1 MKTVVVVV
9 HVAAAAVV
17 LGASLGWGRL
27 LRQAAEAGQAAA
39 RVATADVMR
48 RMTLVRIAS
57 AMTLFT
63 GIALILLSGGFG
75 IVPKNFHIAL
85 TLMLATLGW
94 VMLGLVPR
102 VKSLDGL
109 AAASHFDRA
118 QFTASVGKVGMGT
131 GIIHALWIVILVL
144 MFVVVLPA

>member
-27 LRQAAEAGQAAA
+27 LRQAAEVGQAAA
-39 RVATADVMR
+39 RVAAADVMR
-48 RMTLVRIAS
+48 RMTLVRIGS

-63 GIALILLSGGFG
+63 GIALIFLSGGFG

-85 TLMLATLGW
+85 TLMLVTLGW
-94 VMLGLVPR
+94 VVLGLVPR
-102 VKSLDGL
+102 VKVLHKLTGATD
-109 AAASHFDRA
+109 FDRA
-118 QFTASVGKVGMGT
+118 QFVAGVGKVGMAT
-131 GIIHALWIVILVL
+131 GIVHAFWIVILVL
-144 MFVVVLPA
+144 MFVIV